1 MFGVNRN
8 GFYTRVRGN
17 IHYIVFIP
25 QPEFMVSNI
34 KAELIKWPQTS
45 NISKHGSMEIDF
57 KVKGHVQYNIHN

>member
-34 KAELIKWPQTS
+34 KAELIRWP
-45 NISKHGSMEIDF
+45 
-57 KVKGHVQYNIHN
+57 